1 MEIAQPI
8 SSLHLLCMAFL
19 SPWWGKSKGGTAGW
33 HKWREMY
40 KLQSLPLLLT
50 DYARKAYFHLNA
62 FCHSG
67 RLWNA
72 RLGKSVVS
80 GELGWVQVSRLLVE
94 QQSTASLTSFIHV
107 SLVLEMLVFQ
117 FCAKSANK
125 STSCKRNTRQPAWKN
140 GLWFM
145 VLVWEKL
152 QGSWAVLVYKWVLI
166 ISVDSF
172 F

>member
-1 MEIAQPI
+1 MLASREVLALLFMAGVHLWGNWAVLPSALWGWIITDWPGTVSKIFVTSHCISWGMMLDGKWGGINLKNTKVGMEIAQPI

-80 GELGWVQVSRLLVE
+80 GELG
-94 QQSTASLTSFIHV
+94 
-107 SLVLEMLVFQ
+107 
-117 FCAKSANK
+117 
-125 STSCKRNTRQPAWKN
+125 
-140 GLWFM
+140 
-145 VLVWEKL
+145 
-152 QGSWAVLVYKWVLI
+152 
-166 ISVDSF
+166 
-172 F
+172 